1 MALSSLEAP
10 RGVEHRLAL
19 TAHRLS
25 GQLAAGISHRRRG
38 GERQCPPKAANP
50 ICTRVSR
57 DVIESASGFGKRRRQ
72 IFHVCEAGRFLPTP
86 QKKLFLD

>member
-10 RGVEHRLAL
+10 RGIERRLAL

-25 GQLAAGISHRRRG
+25 GQLASGISHRHRG
-38 GERQCPPKAANP
+38 KERQCPPKAANP

-57 DVIESASGFGKRRRQ
+57 DIIESASGFDKCRRQ
-72 IFHVCEAGRFLPTP
+72 ILHVCEAGRFLHTP
-86 QKKLFLD
+86 K